1 MEKKIRFGGSLK
13 ITYSY
18 IFKIKSVY
26 TINKEMVQIIICM
39 MNLINYPEVRS
50 VGSWLT
56 ARSCRMR
63 SELNERCLM
72 LIACLQLF
80 SEY

>member
-1 MEKKIRFGGSLK
+1 
-13 ITYSY
+13 
-18 IFKIKSVY
+18 
-26 TINKEMVQIIICM
+26 MVKIIICM

-50 VGSWLT
+50 VASWLM

-72 LIACLQLF
+72 LIACLKLF
-80 SEY
+80 SEYGARRNCTETDFSHA